1 MNESDVLRVLEED
14 DPSAFQTDDS
24 GISWRST
31 RLDIKALSDARAL
44 GMVSFGSCS
53 FTEPI
58 EDLQSLHLLAA
69 PVSRT

>member
-1 MNESDVLRVLEED
+1 
-14 DPSAFQTDDS
+14 
-24 GISWRST
+24 
-31 RLDIKALSDARAL
+31 LSDARRL

-69 PVSRT
+69 PVSQT